1 MCAYCSLVDL
11 WSPGASERRCILMYF
26 CSIYFL
32 RDPRFWSIDCFLCSS
47 ALLSSLHYFVQT
59 LRSQGPVCMD
69 MGWAEWSNG
78 SGGKT
83 KFSALPLSVSGLCC
97 FPSSH
102 VLAEYLVGTLP
113 GTLQWKKG
121 QILIPTVSAAVLE
134 IPYTLCCWVI
144 VNISKKISAGLFI
157 NILPIFVWDMYF

>member
-113 GTLQWKKG
+113 GTLQWEKR
-121 QILIPTVSAAVLE
+121 PDSDTHC
-134 IPYTLCCWVI
+134 LCCCVGDPI
-144 VNISKKISAGLFI
+144 YPVLLGNCEYFKKNLCWA
-157 NILPIFVWDMYF
+157 VH